1 MTAKNAQ
8 QGNNA
13 VSDFF
18 ASDDIVKDYDTV
30 IVRRIWSYIKKYKG
44 LVVLTA
50 ISLIISTAGEL
61 AVPVMEKHLIDEAII
76 PGDFDKI
83 TVICMAL
90 LGVLCAVFAA
100 SFVQTWSS
108 SLTGQLVMEDLR
120 VELFRKTLFQS
131 TTFLS
136 RHPVGRIVNRLTGD
150 VETINE
156 FFTTVVVAFLKDFS
170 IIAGVLVTLLVLSPV
185 LALVVLACLPAVVLV
200 SMLSRV
206 RARDAFRRQRTASSA
221 INAYLSERISGIG
234 IVQLFRGEKKS
245 RAEYAQRNDELLHA
259 NLAEILVLATFRPIV
274 EFLSIL
280 TTAAVIGVGANLLLN
295 LELSLGVLI
304 AFINLI
310 AMFFAPV
317 MDISEKYTILQQA
330 MAGSERVFQLLD
342 TNEMIT
348 DTALPHEQAITG
360 VIEFKNV
367 VFSYKQGEPVLK
379 ELSFKVERGEKA
391 AIVGYTGA
399 GKTTITNILTRLW
412 DIDSGVI
419 MLDGMNIKDIP
430 LATLRRGVLPVLQ
443 DVFLF
448 SGTIAENISLGLP
461 LERAQ
466 IEEAARSVHA
476 HEFISKLPDG
486 YDTMLS
492 EGATNISSGQR
503 QLLSFARVIA
513 NNPAVVVL
521 DEATSSVD
529 TETERL
535 IELGIETM
543 LAGRTSL
550 VIAHRLS
557 TIRNA
562 HRILVLSNGVLLEEG
577 THETLFAQNGLYAH
591 LYRLQADTGE

>member
-1 MTAKNAQ
+1 VTAKNAQ